1 MPCLELSSQKKT
13 NLMITFIIINAVDMK
28 KENLLFKTIFIKYVV
43 FSFIN

>member
-1 MPCLELSSQKKT
+1 MPRIVVTKKT

-28 KENLLFKTIFIKYVV
+28 KENLLFKTIFIKYDL